1 MAEDISEE
9 EKERLA
15 RGRELFNKKCDF
27 VLSVANMNQLPDGDR
42 VEVAFAGRSNVG
54 KSSLINALFG
64 QKKLAKTSSTPGR
77 TQQLN
82 YFNLDDKLYL
92 VDLPGYGFAKA
103 PKDIVKNWQKLIN
116 SYLVGRATLRRVF
129 LLIDSRHG
137 IKKIDEEIME
147 MLDKAAV
154 TYQIVLTKID
164 KISTKELEKVLT
176 ATDRIVREHTAAHVT
191 ILKTSSEKNLYLDE
205 LKAETAD
212 LL

>member
-27 VLSVANMNQLPDGDR
+27 VLSVANLNQLPDGDR

-82 YFNLDDKLYL
+82 YFNFDDKLYL